1 MRYVDDML
9 TVNDA
14 ELART
19 MFWIW
24 ERMKLVVEPTGA
36 LAATALLQ
44 QKVKAKGLKVGVILS
59 GGNVDL
65 RWAAA
70 QVLKSED
77 H

>member
-1 MRYVDDML
+1 
-9 TVNDA
+9 
-14 ELART
+14 
-19 MFWIW
+19 
-24 ERMKLVVEPTGA
+24 
-36 LAATALLQ
+36 
-44 QKVKAKGLKVGVILS
+44 LKVGVILS